1 MGVLVLLQNKI
12 HSVAEE
18 VGSAIVG
25 CTTLAELESVRVRY
39 LGKSGV
45 LTLLLKQ
52 IAGVTDL
59 TERKTIGALAN
70 SVNREV
76 RAAFQEKE
84 SALEREMLKKRLF
97 EERVDITLP
106 SREKRMGVLHPVT
119 KVLAEMKKILG
130 KMGFTEISGPD
141 LEDEFHVFDALNTP
155 LYHPAREKNDTFYLR
170 EKLGEKRVVLRTHTS
185 SVQIRAMESNSTF
198 PIKIISSGK
207 VYRND
212 WDATHSPMFHQVEG
226 LYIDTHVNMG
236 HLKYCI
242 NSFLQKFFDNEVTM
256 RMRAS
261 FFPFT
266 EPSAE
271 VDIKDS
277 SGKWVEVLGC
287 GMVHYKVLENVN
299 IDPEKYSGFAF
310 GMGVERMAML
320 KYNIA
325 DLRNLYN
332 NRLEWLEHYGF
343 CFTDLVE

>member
-1 MGVLVLLQNKI
+1 MSLLDRINSTATEAQ
-12 HSVAEE
+12 
-18 VGSAIVG
+18 SAINA
-25 CTTLAELESVRVRY
+25 CTTAAELEAVRVRY
-39 LGKSGV
+39 LGKSGA
-45 LTLLLKQ
+45 LTVLLKQ
-52 IAGVTDL
+52 ISAVTDL
-59 TERKTIGALAN
+59 SERKSVGVVAN
-70 SVNREV
+70 AVNRDL
-76 RAAFQEKE
+76 RAAFQDREAAFQRGMLLLKLQ
-84 SALEREMLKKRLF
+84 SERID
-97 EERVDITLP
+97 VTLP
-106 SREKRMGVLHPVT
+106 ARAKHAGVLHPIT
-119 KVLAEMKKILG
+119 KVLTEMKRILAG
-130 KMGFTEISGPD
+130 MGFAVVYGPD

-155 LYHPAREKNDTFYLR
+155 LHHPAREKNDTFYL
-170 EKLGEKRVVLRTHTS
+170 KGKHDGKRVVLRTHTS
-185 SVQIRAMESNSTF
+185 SVQIRTMEKSSTF

-226 LYIDTHVNMG
+226 LYIDKHVHMG

-242 NSFLQKFFDNEVTM
+242 NRFLKKFFGDDIEM

-287 GMVHYKVLENVN
+287 GMVHYKVLENVG

-310 GMGVERMAML
+310 GMGVERMAIL
-320 KYNIA
+320 KYNIT

-332 NRLEWLEHYGF
+332 NRLEWLAHYGF
-343 CFTDLVE
+343 CFTDLVG